1 MSEILRR
8 EVVFLI
14 TGLITVIMFLEY
26 FFFPTTWNI
35 AETLRTWA
43 VIVINISLL
52 LGGIRLWQAHGGNVQ
67 RKGRDWL
74 YSAWL
79 IVFSFFMLIMG
90 LQGYMATGLQ
100 SSNFFYDWLFRH
112 IYTPLG
118 ATLYAITGFYIFS
131 AAYRAFRARNIDAA
145 LMLIAGCF
153 VILSNAPVGEAIWLG
168 FADIG
173 KWFRFVGQVPG
184 MRTFAMVGAF
194 GMIAYGFRALLGRE
208 RGFYA
213 GAGGG
218 EE

>member
-8 EVVFLI
+8 EVVFAI
-14 TGLITVIMFLEY
+14 TGLVTVIMFIDY
-26 FFFPTTWNI
+26 FFFAQVWVV
-35 AETLRTWA
+35 AETLQTWA
-43 VIVINISLL
+43 VIIINISLL
-52 LGGIRLWQAHGGNVQ
+52 LGGIRLWQAHGSNVQ
-67 RKGRDWL
+67 RQGRNWY

-79 IVFSFFMLIMG
+79 VAFSIIMLLSG
-90 LQGYMATGLQ
+90 LAGYATTGQQ
-100 SSNFFYDWLFRH
+100 SSNFIYSWLFTH

-153 VILSNAPVGEAIWLG
+153 VILSNAPVGEAIWVG

-184 MRTFAMVGAF
+184 MRTFAMVGAL

-213 GAGGG
+213 GGASG
-218 EE
+218 E